1 MPDSNAEAI
10 STQPASASLPWRR
23 WRLPAMRSVASGLAA
38 LLGSEWSRLPLWLP
52 VALGAGILGY
62 FSLRAEPG
70 PAWLWLP
77 WPLLLGAA
85 LLWKKPWV
93 AWLLALAGMAA
104 LGFAA
109 AAWHAGRMPPMPV
122 LPSRAVVLEARVEAV
137 QALPAGLRLTLS
149 EARLEPGAP
158 AVERHLRLRLRPQ
171 DPLRPSPGDVIRVR
185 ALLRPPSAPPFPGGW
200 DFQRDA
206 FFSGLGGSGF
216 AIGPAERLAET
227 GEAPLFSATR
237 AALEAR
243 VAAALPGGAGAVS
256 AALLTGGQSAIPAA
270 DMQAM
275 RDSGLAHLLSVSGL
289 HIAIVMGL
297 GFAVIR
303 YGVALVPPLALRFD
317 SKAIAALGGLV
328 LGGGYLLL
336 TGAQVPMQRS
346 FAMAALV
353 TLGVLIGRRAL
364 SLRALALAAAAV
376 MLLRPAALLGPSF
389 QMSFAAVLVLIAGAE
404 AAGPM
409 MARWRQGEEWWRRPA
424 LLLAG
429 MLLTSILAGL
439 ATTPYGLHHFGRLQ
453 LYGVAANM
461 VAVPLTSFLV
471 MPAGMLAVALM
482 PFGLE
487 ALPLMAMGWGVEG
500 VLLVARSVASWPGAA
515 FTVAPIP
522 AWGLL
527 LTSFGL
533 LWLCV
538 WQARW
543 RLLGLPLILLGLLSG
558 ATVRPPDML
567 ISGDA
572 RLIAMRMPQ
581 GIVLQRAS
589 GASSFVR
596 DNWLRSWGE
605 EEAEALPAGGETK
618 QAAEGLRCEGL
629 RCRFQPRPED
639 AAAMLLRA
647 PKVKRGENA
656 PPVLAAQACGEAVV
670 LVSAEPI
677 RGRCRGAVVVDR
689 FSVWRDGPHAVWL
702 EEAGARVVSD
712 RALRG
717 ARPWVPPPP
726 RPAWMRE
733 EEARKAA
740 AAAGAQ

>member
-1 MPDSNAEAI
+1 
-10 STQPASASLPWRR
+10 
-23 WRLPAMRSVASGLAA
+23 
-38 LLGSEWSRLPLWLP
+38 
-52 VALGAGILGY
+52 
-62 FSLRAEPG
+62 
-70 PAWLWLP
+70 
-77 WPLLLGAA
+77 
-85 LLWKKPWV
+85 
-93 AWLLALAGMAA
+93 
-104 LGFAA
+104 
-109 AAWHAGRMPPMPV
+109 MPP
-122 LPSRAVVLEARVEAV
+122 LPSRAVVLEARVDAV
-137 QALPAGLRLTLS
+137 EALPAGLRLTLS
-149 EARLEPGAP
+149 EARLAPGEPGL
-158 AVERHLRLRLRPQ
+158 ERRLRLRLRAR
-171 DPLRPSPGDVIRVR
+171 DPLRPVPGDIIRVR

-206 FFSGLGGSGF
+206 FFNGLGGSGF
-216 AIGPAERLAET
+216 AIGPAERLAAT
-227 GEAPLFSATR
+227 DLAPLFSATR
-237 AALEAR
+237 TALETK
-243 VAAALPGGAGAVS
+243 VAAAIPGPAGAVS
-256 AALLTGGQSAIPAA
+256 AALLTGGQSAIPEA

-303 YGVALVPPLALRFD
+303 YGVALVPALALRFD
-317 SKAIAALGGLV
+317 SKAIAALGGLL

-404 AAGPM
+404 VAGPW
-409 MARWRQGEEWWRRPA
+409 MARWRQGEEWWRRAA
-424 LLLAG
+424 LVLAG
-429 MLLTSILAGL
+429 LVLTSALAAL

-461 VAVPLTSFLV
+461 AAVPLTSFVV
-471 MPAGMLAVALM
+471 MPAGMLSVALM
-482 PFGLE
+482 PLGLE
-487 ALPLMAMGWGVEG
+487 AWPLAVMNWGVEG
-500 VLLVARSVASWPGAA
+500 VLCIARLVAAWPGAA

-533 LWLCV
+533 LWLCL

-543 RLLGLPLILLGLLSG
+543 RLLGLPLILLGLFSG

-567 ISGDA
+567 VSADA
-572 RLIAMRMPQ
+572 RLIAMRTPQ
-581 GIVLQRAS
+581 GIVVQRTS
-589 GASSFVR
+589 GASSFIR
-596 DNWLRSWGE
+596 DNWLRNWGE
-605 EEAEALPAGGETK
+605 EESEALPAGEGG
-618 QAAEGLRCEGL
+618 QPAEGLQCEGL
-629 RCRFQPRPED
+629 RCRFQPRGD
-639 AAAMLLRA
+639 DVAAMLLQA

-656 PPVLAAQACGEAVV
+656 PPVLAAHVCGEAAL

-677 RGRCRGAVVVDR
+677 RGRCPGVAVVDR
-689 FSVWRDGPHAVWL
+689 FSVWRDGAHAVWL
-702 EEAGARVVSD
+702 ERDKVRVVSD

-740 AAAGAQ
+740 GAASAQ